1 MGNPVIPVFGP
12 NDFNMAGG
20 TLEPGLGDQEEA
32 VIRRA
37 RGHVRLEEPPAKAAL
52 RKEADELKAKARQL
66 STVERELAKERESME
81 ADLAKREADLVE
93 REALVA
99 KQLKDLEG

>member
-1 MGNPVIPVFGP
+1 MGNPGTPVFGP

-20 TLEPGLGDQEEA
+20 TLEPGLGAEEEA
-32 VIRRA
+32 RIRRA
-37 RGHVRLEEPPAKAAL
+37 RGHVETDEPPAKAAL
-52 RKEADELKAKARQL
+52 RKEAGELKAKAQQL
-66 STVERELAKERESME
+66 SMVERELAKEREQME
-81 ADLAKREADLVE
+81 SDLAKRERELDE